1 MEKRQVVDVFKILQA
16 LLSHLNNPLISQAQN
31 YKRKVFLCFVFIKN
45 VSNLMGVCKTLQWKF
60 NQHKPK
66 CWCVKCP
73 LAPPEPIE
81 LSTIITAIPW
91 YWPQNIYKRWQEL
104 AGAFL
109 LSNISHRKNSVNSLG
124 PTSALKKIYKTKR
137 KENSGKVCTLWLD
150 HCTMAYYFN
159 SQPFTEKENL
169 YILNI

>member
-1 MEKRQVVDVFKILQA
+1 M
-16 LLSHLNNPLISQAQN
+16 
-31 YKRKVFLCFVFIKN
+31 CFVFIKN

-73 LAPPEPIE
+73 LAPPDPIE

-124 PTSALKKIYKTKR
+124 PTSALKKIYKKK
-137 KENSGKVCTLWLD
+137 KEKKKWVGMYAMIRSLHHGLLLQLTTI
-150 HCTMAYYFN
+150 HR
-159 SQPFTEKENL
+159 EKKNH